1 MRLHIYQSAYGDCL
15 LLEGRSG
22 DLVLCDG
29 GLHTSMRMHVREAL
43 SALRDAGREIAYA
56 YVSHIDQDHISGVLQ
71 LLEDEATWRAFD
83 HHERRGDAVKRPT
96 VPRPP
101 VINGIFHNAFRDQ
114 VPGNTGSIR
123 SLLAAG
129 AASLLQTGVPALA
142 HPAEEMEKIAT
153 SIPEALKVSQLAAS
167 DALDIPL
174 NRPPGSTGP
183 ARLMF
188 VGQGVQTFDVGSL
201 RFTLIGPT
209 EAELEKLRDGWQN
222 WLKVEKN
229 RTTVKSIRTEIK
241 KRIDDFSAGAL
252 GETPFD
258 LGSWNGIP
266 DHEGVTVPNIASLM
280 FMVQEKRKRLLL
292 TGDSHQDF
300 ILAGL
305 ETAGFMPRGY
315 VHLDVL
321 KVQHHGALHN
331 MDAGFARQVSADHYV
346 FCGNGEYGNPEPEV
360 IDLVYASRMGPA
372 AVRAL
377 APRAR
382 TPRTRPFHFWFSTD
396 AGWEPASE
404 KAAKSFGELKT
415 HVAQLQA
422 ASGGRLQVHYNDA
435 VSSVLEI

>member
-15 LLEGRSG
+15 LLESG
-22 DLVLCDG
+22 SGHLVLCDG
-29 GLHTSMRMHVREAL
+29 GLHTAMRMHVRDAL
-43 SALRDAGREIAYA
+43 ARLRTEGREIEYA

-71 LLEDEATWRAFD
+71 LLEDEAEWRAFD
-83 HHERRGDAVKRPT
+83 FHERRGDTVKRPT

-101 VINGIFHNAFRDQ
+101 VIKGIFHNAFRDQ
-114 VPGNTGSIR
+114 VAGNTGSIR
-123 SLLAAG
+123 SLLAAS
-129 AASLLQTGVPALA
+129 AASLLQTGVPSLA

-153 SIPEALKVSQLAAS
+153 SIPEALRVSQLAAG

-174 NRPPGSTGP
+174 NQPPGSTGP
-183 ARLMF
+183 AKLMF
-188 VGQGVQTFDVGSL
+188 AGQGVQAFDVGSM

-209 EAELEKLRDGWQN
+209 EAELEKLRDGWQK
-222 WLKVEKN
+222 WLQVEKN
-229 RTTVKSIRTEIK
+229 RTTVKNIRTEIK
-241 KRIDDFSAGAL
+241 RRIDDFSAGAL

-300 ILAGL
+300 IVAGL
-305 ETAGFMPRGY
+305 QRTGFMPRGY

-331 MDAGFARQVSADHYV
+331 IDADFAQRVSADHYV

-360 IDLVYASRMGPA
+360 IDLVYQSRMGGP
-372 AVRAL
+372 AVRAKS
-377 APRAR
+377 RKAR
-382 TPRTRPFHFWFSTD
+382 NRPFHFWFSTE

-404 KAAKSFGELKT
+404 KAAKNFRELKA
-415 HVAQLQA
+415 HVQTLEA
-422 ASGGRLQVHYNDA
+422 ASGGLLQLHFNDA

>member
-1 MRLHIYQSAYGDCL
+1 MKLTVFQSDKGDCL
-15 LLEGRSG
+15 LLTGADGRHV
-22 DLVLCDG
+22 LVDG
-29 GLHTSMRMHVREAL
+29 GMSDSYTKHVSPALELLRKGGEAL
-43 SALRDAGREIAYA
+43 EVV

-71 LLEDEATWRAFD
+71 LLEDEAEWRAFD
-83 HHERRGDAVKRPT
+83 HHQRRGDTVKRPA

-101 VINGIFHNAFRDQ
+101 VIKGIFHNAFRDQ
-114 VPGNTGSIR
+114 VEGNTGSIR
-123 SLLAAG
+123 SLLAAS
-129 AASLLQTGVPALA
+129 AASLLQTGVPSLA

-153 SIPEALKVSQLAAS
+153 SIPEALRVSQLAAG

-174 NRPPGSTGP
+174 NQPPGSTDP
-183 ARLMF
+183 AKLMF
-188 VGQGVQTFDVGSL
+188 AGQGVQSFDVGSM

-209 EAELEKLRDGWQN
+209 EAELEKLRDGWQK
-222 WLKVEKN
+222 WLQVEKN
-229 RTTVKSIRTEIK
+229 RTTVKNIRTEIK
-241 KRIDDFSAGAL
+241 RRIDDFSAGAL

-305 ETAGFMPRGY
+305 QRTGFMPRGY

-321 KVQHHGALHN
+321 KVQHHGAAHN
-331 MDAGFARQVSADHYV
+331 MNTDFAQRVSADHYV

-360 IDLVYASRMGPA
+360 IDLVYQSRTGGPN
-372 AVRAL
+372 VRAKS
-377 APRAR
+377 RKAR
-382 TPRTRPFHFWFSTD
+382 NRPFHFWFSTE

-404 KAAKSFGELKT
+404 KAAKNFRELKA
-415 HVAQLQA
+415 HVQTLQA
-422 ASGGRLQVHYNDA
+422 ASGGLLQLHFNDA